1 MKPRASKGIGAVVIG
16 GDYQGLG
23 IVRSLGRQ
31 GVPVHVIDDEHS
43 IARFS
48 RYASSALRV
57 PDLRTPESTL
67 KALLQLGRL
76 NELNGCVLYPT
87 RDETVAV
94 LSQQRSQ
101 LSQYFR
107 VPTPGWETIRWIWDK
122 RNTYQMAE
130 KLDIPTP
137 RTWLFHKERD
147 LADIDGHL
155 PVAIKPAIKEHFVHA
170 TGDKCWRAD
179 APWQLRRLFTRAQRY
194 VPADEIM
201 LQDIIP
207 GDGDHQFAY
216 CAFFKEGRAV
226 ASIVVQR
233 RRQHPLE
240 FGRASTYV
248 ESVDVPELERLSVR
262 FLSAIDYYGLVEVEF
277 KRDPRNGKFCLLDVN
292 GRTWGY
298 HTIGRP
304 AGVDFPALLLSDQ
317 VGGTVEPCRGRS
329 GVRWIRLLTDVPTGA
344 VGVLKGVF
352 GPGSYLSSLCNWDEE
367 AVFSTDDPLPG
378 VAELALVPYLF
389 FTRGAALQHL
399 CHRVSRL
406 ASRAP
411 ARRSL
416 PQGNLGESDPVRRA
430 S

>member
-1 MKPRASKGIGAVVIG
+1 MKSRGNKGIGAVVIG

-48 RYASSALRV
+48 RYTSSAVRV
-57 PDLRTPESTL
+57 PDLRAPENTL
-67 KALLQLGRL
+67 QALLRLGRL
-76 NELNGCVLYPT
+76 NQLNGCVLYPT

-94 LSQQRSQ
+94 LSQHRSQ

-107 VPTPGWETIRWIWDK
+107 VPTPGWDTIRWIWDK

-137 RTWLFHKERD
+137 RTWLFPNQRN

-170 TGDKCWRAD
+170 TGDKCWRAGT
-179 APWQLRRLFTRAQRY
+179 PLELRQLFTRAQRY

-216 CAFFKEGRAV
+216 CAFFKEGRAM
-226 ASIVVQR
+226 ASIVVRR
-233 RRQHPLE
+233 RRQHPHE

-262 FLSAIDYYGLVEVEF
+262 FLSAINYYGLVEVEF
-277 KRDPRNGKFCLLDVN
+277 KRDPRNGKYCLLDVN

-304 AGVDFPALLLSDQ
+304 AGVDFPALLFSDQ
-317 VGGTVEPCRGRS
+317 VNGTVEPCRGRS
-329 GVRWIRLLTDVPTGA
+329 GVRWIRLLTDVPNGM
-344 VGVLKGVF
+344 VGMLQGVF
-352 GPGSYLSSLCNWDEE
+352 RPGSYLRSLSNWHEE
-367 AVFSTDDPLPG
+367 AVFSTDDPVPG
-378 VAELALVPYLF
+378 VAELALVPYLLL
-389 FTRGAALQHL
+389 TRGAALQRL
-399 CHRVSRL
+399 SRGISGV
-406 ASRAP
+406 ASRAVTHEP
-411 ARRSL
+411 LPPEDVGAR
-416 PQGNLGESDPVRRA
+416 DPIQRA

>member
-1 MKPRASKGIGAVVIG
+1 MQPRGNKGIGAVVIG

-31 GVPVHVIDDEHS
+31 GIPVHVIDDEHS

-48 RYASSALRV
+48 RYTSSALRV
-57 PDLRTPESTL
+57 PDLRAPENAL
-67 KALLQLGRL
+67 RALLRLGRL
-76 NELNGCVLYPT
+76 NELSGSVLYPT
-87 RDETVAV
+87 REETVAV
-94 LSQQRSQ
+94 LSQHRSQ

-122 RNTYQMAE
+122 RNTYQLAE

-137 RTWLFHKERD
+137 RTWLFRNESN
-147 LADIDGHL
+147 LAGIDGHL
-155 PVAIKPAIKEHFVHA
+155 PLAIKPAIKEHFVHA
-170 TGDKCWRAD
+170 TGDKCWRANT
-179 APWQLRRLFTRAQRY
+179 PLQLRQLFTRAQRY

-207 GDGDHQFAY
+207 GDGAHQFAY
-216 CAFFKEGRAV
+216 CAFFKEGRGL

-248 ESVDVPELERLSVR
+248 ESVDLPELESLSVR

-277 KRDPRNGKFCLLDVN
+277 KRDPRNGKYCLLDVN
-292 GRTWGY
+292 ARTWGY

-304 AGVDFPALLLSDQ
+304 AGVDFPALLFSDQ
-317 VGGTVEPCRGRS
+317 LDGPVEPCRGRS

-344 VGVLKGVF
+344 VGMLKGVF
-352 GPGSYLSSLCNWDEE
+352 RPGSYLSSLWNWHEE

-378 VAELALVPYLF
+378 VAELALIPYLL

-399 CHRVSRL
+399 SHGVSKV
-406 ASRAP
+406 ASRA
-411 ARRSL
+411 AGRRPT
-416 PQGNLGESDPVRRA
+416 PQGTVGERDPIRRA